1 MREDF
6 DSSMEPPDDPI
17 IVCLCGSGRFKDAFD
32 QAEFDETVAGKI
44 VLTIGCNTKDIARDG
59 NFDHL
64 KPMLDE
70 LHKRKIDL
78 ADEVLILNVGGYIG
92 DSTRSEIEYAK
103 QHGKTIRWLEQPQPA
118 PVPTLVEAVTR
129 CLYDLNNIVSASTS
143 LDLRAD
149 MKSIF
154 MELRDA
160 LAREQRLAPL
170 REKVIAFARLAYATH
185 KQNNCGYDCNCC
197 DCLNLKA
204 YDEEAAK

>member
-103 QHGKTIRWLEQPQPA
+103 QHGKTIRWLEHPA
-118 PVPTLVEAVTR
+118 PAPTLVDAVGDVLSYLQVGGDNGNPPLSER
-129 CLYDLNNIVSASTS
+129 I
-143 LDLRAD
+143 
-149 MKSIF
+149 KS
-154 MELRDA
+154 MRQA
-160 LAREQRLAPL
+160 LAREKRLAPL
-170 REKVIAFARLAYATH
+170 REKVIEQVRIALITSIT
-185 KQNNCGYDCNCC
+185 DEW
-197 DCLNLKA
+197 LKKTTSVMRQL
-204 YDEEAAK
+204 DEEAAK

>member
-103 QHGKTIRWLEQPQPA
+103 QHGKTIRWLEHPA
-118 PVPTLVEAVTR
+118 PAPTLVGLDAV
-129 CLYDLNNIVSASTS
+129 
-143 LDLRAD
+143 
-149 MKSIF
+149 K
-154 MELRDA
+154 ELIDA
-160 LAREQRLAPL
+160 WDNPKITNVTTQMIRVKEFLAREQRLAPL
-170 REKVIAFARLAYATH
+170 REKVIEQVRIALITSIT
-185 KQNNCGYDCNCC
+185 DEW
-197 DCLNLKA
+197 LKKTTSVMRQL
-204 YDEEAAK
+204 DEEAAK